1 MKDSEIRVR
10 YAPSPTGSLH
20 VGGVRTAL
28 FNWLFARKNSGVFV
42 LRIEDTDLERSTE
55 ESVEQL
61 KRSLRWIGLDWD
73 EGPEVGGPYP
83 PYRQTERF
91 DLYREAAKEL
101 LDSGAAYYDFATPE
115 ELNAWREKVRAAG
128 RQPIYRG
135 GPYREMDP
143 EEVRRKVEAG
153 EPHTVRFK
161 TPREG
166 QTVVEDIIRGPVTF
180 ENANLEDFVL
190 MKSTDTPTY
199 NFAAV
204 VDDAQMRISH
214 VIRGPVTFENA
225 NLEDFVLMKSTDTPT
240 YNFAAVVD
248 DAQMRISHVIRGDDH
263 LSNTPRQILIYR
275 ALGNEL
281 PAFAHV
287 PQVLGPDKKK
297 LSKRHGAA
305 SVEDFAAQGI
315 LPEALFNYL
324 ALLGAG
330 YAADEEIFTPEE
342 LAERFRID
350 RVSGNPAIFD
360 EGKLLAINQV
370 YIRRKGPEELAL
382 IAAPMLVESGAATQE
397 ELERDMPR
405 LTKIMDLLKERISRV
420 TDIPDAIGYFYG
432 ASLDYDPVEFEK
444 QLGKKFVRENLPEL
458 YERLAALPDWTE
470 ESIEECVRGLAAEKE
485 KGARHLIHPLRFAT
499 TGRTVS
505 AGLFETMQLLGRK
518 RCLLRIKDALEK
530 MQRLPV

>member
-1 MKDSEIRVR
+1 MNSDRGIRVR
-10 YAPSPTGSLH
+10 YAPSPTGRLH

-28 FNWLFARKNSGVFV
+28 FNWLFARKNGGTFV

-61 KRSLRWIGLDWD
+61 KSSLRWIGLDWD
-73 EGPEVGGPYP
+73 EGPGAGGPYP

-91 DLYREAAKEL
+91 DLYREAARKL

-115 ELNAWREKVRAAG
+115 ELAAFRERARTEG
-128 RQPIYRG
+128 RQPIYTG
-135 GPYREMDP
+135 GAYREMDP
-143 EEVRRKVEAG
+143 EEARNRIEAG

-166 QTVVEDIIRGPVTF
+166 QTVVEDMIRGPVTF

-190 MKSTDTPTY
+190 MKSSDTPTY
-199 NFAAV
+199 NFAAAY
-204 VDDAQMRISH
+204 DDAEM
-214 VIRGPVTFENA
+214 E
-225 NLEDFVLMKSTDTPT
+225 
-240 YNFAAVVD
+240 
-248 DAQMRISHVIRGDDH
+248 ISHVIRGDDH
-263 LSNTPRQILIYR
+263 LSNTPRQILIHQ

-287 PQVLGPDKKK
+287 PQVLGPDRKK

-305 SVEDFAAQGI
+305 SVEDFAEKGY

-350 RVSGNPAIFD
+350 RVSGNPAVLD
-360 EGKLLAINQV
+360 EKKLRAVNSV
-370 YIRRKGPEELAL
+370 YLRRKSPAELADL
-382 IAAPMLVESGAATQE
+382 AAPMLVEAGVVEQE
-397 ELERDMPR
+397 DLDRPR
-405 LTKIMDLLKERISRV
+405 LEEIMDLLKERIAL
-420 TDIPDAIGYFYG
+420 TTEIPDSVGYFYG
-432 ASLDYDPVEFEK
+432 GTLDYDEAEFEK
-444 QLGKKFVRENLPEL
+444 QFGKEFVRENLPEL
-458 YERLAALPDWTE
+458 VERLANLPAWTE
-470 ESIEECVRGLAAEKE
+470 EAIEEAVRGLAAEKE
-485 KGARHLIHPLRFAT
+485 KGARHLIHPLRFAV

-505 AGLFETMQLLGRK
+505 AGLFETMQLLGRD
-518 RCLLRIKDALEK
+518 RSLLRAGDVVER
-530 MQRLPV
+530 MERLPA

>member
-1 MKDSEIRVR
+1 MDTSQIRVR

-28 FNWLFARKNSGVFV
+28 FNWLFARKNNGTFA

-73 EGPEVGGPYP
+73 EGPEVGGRYG

-91 DLYREAAKEL
+91 DLYREATRKL
-101 LDSGAAYYDFATPE
+101 LASGLAYRDFATPE
-115 ELNAWREKVRAAG
+115 ELAEFRERMRAEG
-128 RQPIYRG
+128 RQPIYTG
-135 GPYREMDP
+135 GEYREMDP
-143 EEVRRKVEAG
+143 EEAHRRAETG
-153 EPHTVRFK
+153 EPYTVRIR

-166 QTVVEDIIRGPVTF
+166 KTVVVDLIRGPVTF
-180 ENANLEDFVL
+180 ENANIEDFVL

-199 NFAAV
+199 NFAA
-204 VDDAQMRISH
+204 A
-214 VIRGPVTFENA
+214 
-225 NLEDFVLMKSTDTPT
+225 
-240 YNFAAVVD
+240 VD

-263 LSNTPRQILIYR
+263 LSNTPRQILIYE
-275 ALGNEL
+275 ALGSEL

-305 SVEDFAAQGI
+305 SVEDFAAQGY

-330 YAADEEIFTPEE
+330 YAADEEIFPPAE

-350 RVSGNPAIFD
+350 RVSGNPAVFD
-360 EGKLLAINQV
+360 EKKLTSINAV
-370 YIRRKGPEELAL
+370 YLRRRTPEELAAV
-382 IAAPMLVESGAATQE
+382 AAPMLAESGAASPA
-397 ELERDMPR
+397 ELEHDLPR
-405 LTKIMDLLKERISRV
+405 LIEIMALLRERLNRI
-420 TDIPDAIGYFYG
+420 TEIPDAAGYFFG
-432 ASLDYDPVEFEK
+432 GKLDYDEGEFEK
-444 QLGKKFVRENLPEL
+444 QFGKEFVRETFPEVIQ
-458 YERLAALPDWTE
+458 RLKALPGWTE
-470 ESIEECVRGLAAEKE
+470 EALEETVRSLASEKG
-485 KGARHLIHPLRFAT
+485 KGARHLIHPLRFAV

-505 AGLFETMQLLGRK
+505 AGLFETMHLLGRD
-518 RCLLRIKDALEK
+518 RCLLRAEDAAQK
-530 MQRLPV
+530 IQRLPV

>member
-1 MKDSEIRVR
+1 MENERIRVR
-10 YAPSPTGSLH
+10 YAPSPTGMLH

-28 FNWLFARKNSGVFV
+28 FNWLFARKNGGVFV

-61 KRSLRWIGLDWD
+61 ERSLRWIGLEWD
-73 EGPEVGGPYP
+73 EGPGVEGPHS
-83 PYRQTERF
+83 PYRQTERME
-91 DLYREAAKEL
+91 LYRKAARKL
-101 LDSGAAYYDFATPE
+101 LDSGAAYHDFATPE
-115 ELNAWREKVRAAG
+115 ELAQFREKARSEG
-128 RQPIYRG
+128 RQPIYTG
-135 GPYREMDP
+135 GEYRDMDP
-143 EEVRRKVEAG
+143 EEARRKIEAG
-153 EPHTVRFK
+153 EQYTVRFK

-166 QTVVEDIIRGPVTF
+166 QTVVEDMIRGPVTF

-190 MKSTDTPTY
+190 MKSTNTPTY
-199 NFAAV
+199 NFAAA
-204 VDDAQMRISH
+204 VDDAEM
-214 VIRGPVTFENA
+214 E
-225 NLEDFVLMKSTDTPT
+225 
-240 YNFAAVVD
+240 
-248 DAQMRISHVIRGDDH
+248 ISHVIRGDDH
-263 LSNTPRQILIYR
+263 LSNTPRQILIHD

-305 SVEDFAAQGI
+305 SVEDFAEQGI

-350 RVSGNPAIFD
+350 RVSGNPAVFD
-360 EGKLLAINQV
+360 ENKLLAINQV
-370 YIRRKGPEELAL
+370 YIRRQSPEELAML
-382 IAAPMLVESGAATQE
+382 AAPMLVESGAAAEE
-397 ELERDMPR
+397 ELRRDMPR
-405 LTKIMDLLKERISRV
+405 LTKVMDLLKERISR
-420 TDIPDAIGYFYG
+420 TIEIPAAVGYFYG
-432 ASLDYDPVEFEK
+432 GKLDYDPEEFAG
-444 QLGKKFVRENLPEL
+444 QFGKDFVRESFPEL
-458 YERLAALPDWTE
+458 YERLSALPGWTE

-505 AGLFETMQLLGRK
+505 AGLFETMHLLGRE
-518 RCLLRIKDALEK
+518 RCLLRIEDVLEK
-530 MQRLPV
+530 MQRLSKPVS

>member
-1 MKDSEIRVR
+1 MENEKIRVR
-10 YAPSPTGSLH
+10 YAPSPTGMLH

-28 FNWLFARKNSGVFV
+28 FNWLFARKNGGVFIV
-42 LRIEDTDLERSTE
+42 RIEDTDLERSTE

-73 EGPEVGGPYP
+73 EGPEVDGPHA
-83 PYRQTERF
+83 PYRQTERME
-91 DLYREAAKEL
+91 LYRQAAQRL
-101 LDSGAAYYDFATPE
+101 LGSGAAYYDFATPE
-115 ELNAWREKVRAAG
+115 ELKAFRERAQAEK

-135 GPYREMDP
+135 GEYRDMDS
-143 EEVRRKVEAG
+143 EQARRKIEAG
-153 EPHTVRFK
+153 EAYTVRFK

-166 QTVVEDIIRGPVTF
+166 QTVVEDMIRGPVTF
-180 ENANLEDFVL
+180 DNANLEDFVL
-190 MKSTDTPTY
+190 MKSSNTPTY
-199 NFAAV
+199 NFAAT
-204 VDDAQMRISH
+204 VDDAEM
-214 VIRGPVTFENA
+214 E
-225 NLEDFVLMKSTDTPT
+225 
-240 YNFAAVVD
+240 
-248 DAQMRISHVIRGDDH
+248 ISHVIRGDDH
-263 LSNTPRQILIYR
+263 LSNTPRQILIYN
-275 ALGNEL
+275 ALGHEL

-350 RVSGNPAIFD
+350 RVSGNPAVFD
-360 EGKLLAINQV
+360 ESKLLSINQV
-370 YIRRKGPEELAL
+370 YIRRKSPEELAL
-382 IAAPMLVESGAATQE
+382 IAAPMLAESGVAAPE

-405 LTKIMDLLKERISRV
+405 LTKIMELLKERIGRL
-420 TDIPDAIGYFYG
+420 TEIPGSVGYFYG
-432 ASLDYDPVEFEK
+432 GKLDYDEEEFAG
-444 QLGKKFVRENLPEL
+444 QFGKEFVRENFPELHERLKTLPE
-458 YERLAALPDWTE
+458 WTE
-470 ESIEECVRGLAAEKE
+470 ETIEEAVRGLAAEKE

-505 AGLFETMQLLGRK
+505 AGLFETMALLGRE
-518 RCLLRIKDALEK
+518 RCLLRIEDVLEK
-530 MQRLPV
+530 MQRLPKPVS

>member
-1 MKDSEIRVR
+1 
-10 YAPSPTGSLH
+10 

-28 FNWLFARKNSGVFV
+28 FNWLFARKNNGTFV

-61 KRSLRWIGLDWD
+61 KRSLRWIGLEWD
-73 EGPEVGGPYP
+73 EGPEVGGPHG

-91 DLYREAAKEL
+91 DRYRQAAKKL
-101 LDSGAAYYDFATPE
+101 LDSGAAYRDFATAE
-115 ELNAWREKVRAAG
+115 ELAEFRERARAEK
-128 RQPIYRG
+128 RQPIYTG
-135 GPYREMDP
+135 GTYREMDP
-143 EEVRRKVEAG
+143 EEARRKAEAG

-166 QTVVEDIIRGPVTF
+166 QTVVEDMIRGPVTF
-180 ENANLEDFVL
+180 ENANLEDFVI

-199 NFAAV
+199 NFAAA
-204 VDDAQMRISH
+204 VDDA
-214 VIRGPVTFENA
+214 E
-225 NLEDFVLMKSTDTPT
+225 
-240 YNFAAVVD
+240 
-248 DAQMRISHVIRGDDH
+248 MRISHVIRGDDH
-263 LSNTPRQILIYR
+263 LSNTPRQILIHQ

-305 SVEDFAAQGI
+305 SVEDFAAQGY

-330 YAADEEIFTPEE
+330 YAADEEIFSPDE

-350 RVSGNPAIFD
+350 RVSGNPAVFD
-360 EGKLLAINQV
+360 EKKLTAINAV
-370 YIRRKGPEELAL
+370 YLRRKSPEELAL
-382 IAAPMLVESGAATQE
+382 IAAPMLAESGVASPD
-397 ELERDMPR
+397 ELQHDMPR
-405 LTKIMDLLKERISRV
+405 LTEIMALLKDRLNRTTE
-420 TDIPDAIGYFYG
+420 IPEAAGYFYG
-432 ASLDYDPVEFEK
+432 GEIQYDPEQFEK
-444 QLGKKFVRENLPEL
+444 QFGKEFVRENFPELVERLKSLPE
-458 YERLAALPDWTE
+458 WTE
-470 ESIEECVRGLAAEKE
+470 EAIEETVRGFAAENE

-505 AGLFETMQLLGRK
+505 AGLFETMVLLERE
-518 RCLLRIKDALEK
+518 RALLRAERAAEQIKQLFI
-530 MQRLPV
+530 

>member
-1 MKDSEIRVR
+1 MENENIRVR
-10 YAPSPTGSLH
+10 YAPSPTGMLH

-28 FNWLFARKNSGVFV
+28 FNWLFARKNGGVFV

-61 KRSLRWIGLDWD
+61 KRSLRWIGLEWD
-73 EGPEVGGPYP
+73 EGPEVGGPHA
-83 PYRQTERF
+83 PYRQTERME
-91 DLYREAAKEL
+91 LYREAARKLME
-101 LDSGAAYYDFATPE
+101 SGAAYYDFATPE
-115 ELNAWREKVRAAG
+115 ELAALREKARAAG
-128 RQPIYRG
+128 RQPIYTG
-135 GPYREMDP
+135 GEYRDMDHQ
-143 EEVRRKVEAG
+143 EARKKIEAG
-153 EPHTVRFK
+153 EQYTVRFK

-166 QTVVEDIIRGPVTF
+166 QTVVEDTIRGSVTF

-190 MKSTDTPTY
+190 MKSTNTPTY
-199 NFAAV
+199 NFAAT
-204 VDDAQMRISH
+204 VDDAEM
-214 VIRGPVTFENA
+214 E
-225 NLEDFVLMKSTDTPT
+225 
-240 YNFAAVVD
+240 
-248 DAQMRISHVIRGDDH
+248 ISHVIRGDDH
-263 LSNTPRQILIYR
+263 LSNTPRQILLYK
-275 ALGNEL
+275 ALGREL

-287 PQVLGPDKKK
+287 PQVLGPDRKK

-350 RVSGNPAIFD
+350 RVSGNPAVFD
-360 EGKLLAINQV
+360 ESKLLAINQV
-370 YIRRKGPEELAL
+370 YIRRQTPEELAML
-382 IAAPMLVESGAATQE
+382 AAPILAESGVATKE

-405 LTKIMDLLKERISRV
+405 LTRIMDLLKERISR
-420 TDIPDAIGYFYG
+420 TTEIPAAVGYFYD
-432 ASLDYDPVEFEK
+432 SKLDYDPEEFERQFGK
-444 QLGKKFVRENLPEL
+444 EFVLGNFPEL
-458 YERLAALPDWTE
+458 YERLSALPEWTE

-505 AGLFETMQLLGRK
+505 AGLFETMHLLGRE
-518 RCLLRIKDALEK
+518 RCLLRIEDVLEK
-530 MQRLPV
+530 MQRLSKPVS